1 MEQVVILH
9 KYCAHGLGRKDKVRH
24 IQSDTFIYTAT
35 HIYTEYTERK
45 RGKEEQKHYRYFR
58 KTCAIDIYS

>member
-1 MEQVVILH
+1 MGGWGENN
-9 KYCAHGLGRKDKVRH
+9 
-24 IQSDTFIYTAT
+24 
-35 HIYTEYTERK
+35 TERK

>member
-35 HIYTEYTERK
+35 HIDTHR
-45 RGKEEQKHYRYFR
+45 H
-58 KTCAIDIYS
+58 IDIHNHTH